1 MAVLVLICSIACI
14 RCAAVWL
21 VMDRQSEEKEP
32 SELENRYLHLQLP
45 RLLRQLQKKGGLERS
60 GKAEW

>member
-1 MAVLVLICSIACI
+1 M
-14 RCAAVWL
+14 AVWL
-21 VMDRQSEEKEP
+21 VMGRQWEEKEP